1 MSARFFVIA
10 ILALPSL
17 APAQK
22 KEEMRELMRDVS
34 QTQIDVATLKKS
46 FEEQM
51 GSVSQSIRSNV
62 DATKDIQKAVAGLE
76 TRMNEKFA
84 ESARN
89 TSTPVATMGTKFDQM
104 SADFSRLM
112 ESMNDLLSR
121 MSKLEQRVVTL
132 DNTVKSMAAPPP
144 PPPGGPATGTLPAGA
159 SGAPAIPADT
169 LYENARRD
177 MMGGKSDLALE
188 GFQQYVRAYGSTDKA
203 PNAEYWIGQ
212 INYDRGDFDKA
223 VQAFDNVLS
232 NYDENNKTADA
243 MLMKGRSLLKL
254 GRKNEAVTAFR
265 KLYADFPKSEA
276 GPKGC
281 TELKALGFNCTAGA
295 SKKRRG

>member
-22 KEEMRELMRDVS
+22 KEEMRELQRDVS
-34 QTQIDVATLKKS
+34 QTLIEVSTLKKS
-46 FEEQM
+46 FDEQM
-51 GSVSQSIRSNV
+51 ATLSQSVRSNA
-62 DATKDIQKAVAGLE
+62 DATRDLQKAVAGLE
-76 TRMNEKFA
+76 THMNDKFA

-104 SADFSRLM
+104 SADFARM
-112 ESMNDLLSR
+112 VESMNDLLSR

-132 DNTVKSMAAPPP
+132 DNTLKSTMPAPPP
-144 PPPGGPATGTLPAGA
+144 PGSPATGTLPAGG

-177 MMGGKSDLALE
+177 MMGGKADLALQ
-188 GFQQYVRAYGSTDKA
+188 GFQEYVRAYGSTDKA

-212 INYDRGDFDKA
+212 IHYDRGDFEKA

-243 MLMKGRSLLKL
+243 MLMKGRCLLKL

-265 KLYADFPKSEA
+265 KLYADYPKSEA

-281 TELKALGFNCTAGA
+281 TELKSLGFNCTTGA